1 VSFGDTLQRKL
12 QDGSAAKFLRSP
24 WPYRFLSPLLLR
36 ESLNTRLSFQ
46 IARDAYLGR
55 KPVAFTSLFFP
66 AELVY
71 ALGMTPFPLESIAG
85 ATSSLGMSVSFL
97 QKAEEQWYSPDLCS
111 FHRVGLG
118 MALNGLLPKPTAVLS
133 LSALCDGSNRCFA
146 NIAQFFGVPHF
157 LIDVPQHR
165 SPESLAYVEEQI
177 RRIRS
182 ELEILLQR
190 RVQTENWQLVFAR
203 SREMTDAWSGIVE
216 LQVRIPSAVPGDGVM
231 SNVSTLYSFAGNPWG
246 GRIFR
251 QWKQR
256 LEGEVP
262 KAEKYRLFWLHLFP
276 FYRND
281 LYDFLESKSVSLVGD
296 EMTSNPFPPLDPA
309 QPESSLAAKIYANSG
324 IGGLEI
330 RLQHILEK
338 VRERKAQGVIHW
350 SHRGCRQ
357 ATGGAYLLKE
367 KLRQAGI
374 PTLILDGDCIDPR
387 EYASEQ
393 LRTRIE
399 GFLELL

>member
-1 VSFGDTLQRKL
+1 LSFGSTLQRKL

-46 IARDAYLGR
+46 ITRDAYLGR

-71 ALGMTPFPLESIAG
+71 AMGMTPFPLESIAG
-85 ATSSLGMSVSFL
+85 MTSSLGMSVTFL

-118 MALNGLLPKPTAVLS
+118 MAINGLLPKPTAVLS
-133 LSALCDGSNRCFA
+133 LSALCDGSNRYFA
-146 NIAQFFGVPHF
+146 NIAQFFKVPHF
-157 LIDVPQHR
+157 LIDVPQQR
-165 SPESLAYVEEQI
+165 SPESLAYVEDQI
-177 RRIRS
+177 RQIRS
-182 ELEILLQR
+182 KLEILLQR
-190 RVQTENWQLVFAR
+190 RVQTADWQLVFAR
-203 SREMTDAWSGIVE
+203 SKEMTDAWSKIME
-216 LQVRIPSAVPGDGVM
+216 LQIRTPAAVDGDGVM
-231 SNVSTLYSFAGNPWG
+231 GNVSTLYSLAGNPWG

-251 QWKQR
+251 QWRQR
-256 LEGEVP
+256 LEREVP

-281 LYDFLESKSVSLVGD
+281 LYDFLESKGVSLVGD
-296 EMTSNPFPPLDPA
+296 EMTSNPFPPLDPSQA
-309 QPESSLAAKIYANSG
+309 ERSIATKIYANAG
-324 IGGLEI
+324 IGGLEV

-387 EYASEQ
+387 EYTSEQ
-393 LRTRIE
+393 LHTRIE

>member
-1 VSFGDTLQRKL
+1 
-12 QDGSAAKFLRSP
+12 
-24 WPYRFLSPLLLR
+24 
-36 ESLNTRLSFQ
+36 
-46 IARDAYLGR
+46 
-55 KPVAFTSLFFP
+55 
-66 AELVY
+66 
-71 ALGMTPFPLESIAG
+71 
-85 ATSSLGMSVSFL
+85 
-97 QKAEEQWYSPDLCS
+97 
-111 FHRVGLG
+111 
-118 MALNGLLPKPTAVLS
+118 
-133 LSALCDGSNRCFA
+133 
-146 NIAQFFGVPHF
+146 VPHF

-190 RVQTENWQLVFAR
+190 RVQTADWQLVFAR

-231 SNVSTLYSFAGNPWG
+231 GNVSTLYSFAGNPWG

-281 LYDFLESKSVSLVGD
+281 LYDFLESKGVSLVGD
-296 EMTSNPFPPLDPA
+296 EMTSNPFPPLDPS
-309 QPESSLAAKIYANSG
+309 QPESSLVAKIYANSG

-330 RLQHILEK
+330 RLQHIL
-338 VRERKAQGVIHW
+338 
-350 SHRGCRQ
+350 
-357 ATGGAYLLKE
+357 
-367 KLRQAGI
+367 
-374 PTLILDGDCIDPR
+374 
-387 EYASEQ
+387 
-393 LRTRIE
+393 
-399 GFLELL
+399 